1 MKKFLA
7 LFVVFIFTFG
17 CIPDTGPDE
26 RANGGEVSLNN
37 FLIIETGEA
46 KFPYTFIH
54 KNSERIYLR
63 DLDENGITDG
73 FFYKNGAYEE
83 YIELDELTGLIKS
96 RRNNEG
102 LTVLYSFKENNR
114 ILDLAIQN
122 NGETYFVTNQNVS
135 IHLNNKANK
144 IVLSKTTTAEYI
156 RNSVSQLELAIEAIN
171 CAGSLAILG
180 VGTVGSVG
188 VGAIPLGWIAAFNCT
203 SFISEITQSVLEKT
217 DSELNQ
223 EIADGLDQV
232 NDFVDVLTCPF
243 DIAGCTA
250 FIAGEALD
258 LQAKLDELKLKFEE
272 LQKELEEIQKLSAE
286 LVILGNLN
294 FGEVALNETVTQTLE
309 IFNRGN
315 EPVTITNLEIN
326 SHIEQFNINTTFPL
340 TLGPIDSET
349 FSSEISISFV
359 PKTTSGSFNSFL
371 KIINDKYTPY
381 DVKAITATATN
392 ENEAKIRFS
401 GTLNFNGVAINE
413 PHSVFFDIEN
423 PNLNENLEIQSI
435 AFDFGDLPTDKFS
448 INGWTNGIIEPG
460 KKQEIE
466 VVFVPND
473 DLEYDGLVI
482 VNNNLDDV
490 NNKWPVFG
498 KGNKLEIRLVEELDF
513 GQVALG
519 ESRTLSLDIE
529 NPNLNDPITVTDIEL
544 LEGFSVDW
552 QAGTIAPLSKKTVNV
567 TFSPVE
573 DKEYTS
579 LLIVVNDIDQENNRV
594 SLKGNQD
601 EENYLSGIWKL
612 QLTDSSTDRVI
623 LNELITFNTDENK
636 INTELGDGGI
646 YIENNFQFNDGLD
659 INLVV
664 QNNIS
669 DACEDGSAPFQS
681 TQLVTLNISTKW
693 VFPLRSYRIG
703 EYSLIL
709 NMNPNVPCPENYPSS
724 AGEATLIRQ

>member
-1 MKKFLA
+1 M
-7 LFVVFIFTFG
+7 
-17 CIPDTGPDE
+17 
-26 RANGGEVSLNN
+26 
-37 FLIIETGEA
+37 
-46 KFPYTFIH
+46 
-54 KNSERIYLR
+54 
-63 DLDENGITDG
+63 
-73 FFYKNGAYEE
+73 
-83 YIELDELTGLIKS
+83 
-96 RRNNEG
+96 
-102 LTVLYSFKENNR
+102 
-114 ILDLAIQN
+114 
-122 NGETYFVTNQNVS
+122 
-135 IHLNNKANK
+135 
-144 IVLSKTTTAEYI
+144 
-156 RNSVSQLELAIEAIN
+156 
-171 CAGSLAILG
+171 
-180 VGTVGSVG
+180 
-188 VGAIPLGWIAAFNCT
+188 
-203 SFISEITQSVLEKT
+203 
-217 DSELNQ
+217 
-223 EIADGLDQV
+223 
-232 NDFVDVLTCPF
+232 
-243 DIAGCTA
+243 
-250 FIAGEALD
+250 
-258 LQAKLDELKLKFEE
+258 
-272 LQKELEEIQKLSAE
+272 
-286 LVILGNLN
+286 
-294 FGEVALNETVTQTLE
+294 
-309 IFNRGN
+309 
-315 EPVTITNLEIN
+315 
-326 SHIEQFNINTTFPL
+326 
-340 TLGPIDSET
+340 
-349 FSSEISISFV
+349 
-359 PKTTSGSFNSFL
+359 
-371 KIINDKYTPY
+371 
-381 DVKAITATATN
+381 
-392 ENEAKIRFS
+392 
-401 GTLNFNGVAINE
+401 
-413 PHSVFFDIEN
+413 
-423 PNLNENLEIQSI
+423 
-435 AFDFGDLPTDKFS
+435 
-448 INGWTNGIIEPG
+448 
-460 KKQEIE
+460 
-466 VVFVPND
+466 PND

-681 TQLVTLNISTKW
+681 TQLVTLNINTKW